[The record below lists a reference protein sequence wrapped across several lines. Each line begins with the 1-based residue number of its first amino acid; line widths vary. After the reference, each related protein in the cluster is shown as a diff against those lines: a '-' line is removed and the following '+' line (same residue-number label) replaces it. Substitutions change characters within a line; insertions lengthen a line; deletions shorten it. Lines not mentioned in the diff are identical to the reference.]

1 MLQVMKK
8 QPKKLTWLAGALPFV
23 ASVMGFLFIS
33 SLLMMS
39 IFYLRHKDD
48 TEVIGVSF
56 SQVQADRFGINWR
69 DAYIATLDDL
79 GFRNIRVATYWD
91 RIEKSPSEY
100 DFSELDFMVQ
110 EAEKRNAKLK
120 VVVGQKVI
128 RWPECFYPAW
138 LDKNNPELVA
148 ERTNE
153 LITETVNRYKN
164 SPAIESW
171 QVENEFLLKTFGECP
186 KQNLTNEALSREIE
200 TVRTLDPSRP
210 IELTQSN
217 QNGFPFLGPNTE
229 TFGFSMYRVVHNNVF
244 GYYVYPQTGI
254 YNFWK
259 AALIETYRDTRVTIH
274 ELQGEA
280 WGSRGNEEL
289 SWEEA
294 QRSMSPKQLRDNL
307 TYARQTQIKT
317 MYLWGAEW
325 WYWLKETQ
333 GKPEMWETVKNE
345 VAR

>member
-8 QPKKLTWLAGALPFV
+8 PKKQLTQLATLLPIA
-23 ASVMGFLFIS
+23 ASILGLFFAVSVI
-33 SLLMMS
+33 LMTF
-39 IFYLRHKDD
+39 FYVRHKDD
-48 TEVIGVSF
+48 TEIIGVSF

-69 DAYIATLDDL
+69 DAYIATMDEL
-79 GFRNIRVATYWD
+79 GFRHIRIATYWD
-91 RIEKSPSEY
+91 RIEKSSGEY

-110 EAEKRNAKLK
+110 EAEKRNVKLK

-148 ERTNE
+148 EKTNA
-153 LITETVNRYKN
+153 LISETVKRYKN
-164 SPAIESW
+164 SPAVETW

-186 KQNLTNEALSREIE
+186 KQNLTNEALAQEIE
-200 TVRTLDPSRP
+200 TVRTLDPTRP

-217 QNGFPFLGPNTE
+217 QNGFPFLGPSTE

-244 GYYVYPQTGI
+244 GYYVYPQTGR
-254 YNFWK
+254 YNCWK
-259 AALIETYRDTRVTIH
+259 AALIEAYRGTRVTIH

-294 QRSMSPKQLRDNL
+294 QRSMNPEQLRDNL

-333 GKPEMWETVKNE
+333 GRPEMWETVKAE